1 MTGSYLCI
9 MMMLAKNKQASIMIL
24 RLRDCVIR
32 TDYSGFF
39 SVSFKPY
46 RPPKPPPMG
55 LAVQLSETST
65 PAVDNQQKV
74 ASPNQ
79 DIQEVEAT
87 ELSPVSTGH
96 KVEAT
101 QLEVTDSN
109 QGQDTP
115 KPKTVRRPRGS
126 SGLTAHAKRLLVGAI
141 NLLEV
146 DYGRHNL
153 VFHTATLPSDKPEIK
168 LEALAKSKQILKY
181 WRQVLSRLLTKFGLS
196 GDDIVIVLELQKR
209 GAIHFHTVFINPRR
223 QGKYVLSLEQL
234 DKAWYQALTAVL
246 PVLKSANFKPSCR
259 CERVRKSAGRYL
271 AKYLSKGTTIKDI
284 NFSITW
290 YSVGDSLKRR
300 LKDKVDIF
308 YLQVHRNFNFERL
321 AEVLISDK
329 IAWSIKFWK
338 YNGEV
343 RSLFGYF
350 DYGDWNFMLTIRDIV
365 KRVNRWSKWS
375 PASL

>member
-1 MTGSYLCI
+1 MV
-9 MMMLAKNKQASIMIL
+9 A
-24 RLRDCVIR
+24 RLRDCVIK

-46 RPPKPPPMG
+46 RPPKPHPLG

-65 PAVDNQQKV
+65 PAVPNQQKLD
-74 ASPNQ
+74 SPNR
-79 DIQEVEAT
+79 DIQEVEPT
-87 ELSPVSTGH
+87 KLSPVSTGH
-96 KVEAT
+96 KVEVT
-101 QLEVTDSN
+101 QLEPTDSN

-126 SGLTAHAKRLLVGAI
+126 SGLTTHAKRLLVGAI
-141 NLLEV
+141 NLLEA

-168 LEALAKSKQILKY
+168 LEALKKSKQILKY
-181 WRQVLSRLLTKFGLS
+181 WRQVLSRLLTKFGLA

-234 DKAWYQALTAVL
+234 DSAWRQALTAVL
-246 PVLKSANFKPSCR
+246 PILKDADFKVSCR
-259 CERVRKSAGRYL
+259 TERVKKSAGRYL
-271 AKYLSKGTTIKDI
+271 AKYLSKGTTIKDLK
-284 NFSITW
+284 FSITW
-290 YSVGDSLKRR
+290 YSVGDAIKQR
-300 LKDKVDIF
+300 LKDKVDTF
-308 YLQVHRNFNFERL
+308 YLQVHKNFNFERL
-321 AEVLISDK
+321 AEALVSDK
-329 IAWSIKFWK
+329 LAWCIEFWK

-343 RSLFGYF
+343 RSLFGFF
-350 DYGDWNFMLTIRDIV
+350 DYSDWNFMLILRDLV